1 MQLHELSPFW
11 SPIVSRQMTVSQC
24 VPCDMIND
32 MTVVYLL
39 TGSDLTL
46 VRNLKIKSSHENQKL
61 GQIVTFYVAFTITRN
76 SIGIRRV
83 TDTYT
88 TINLMHYFQ
97 QLELKIFC
105 FFWESTLMS
114 GALYSYENQFFSN
127 NLDFIYV
134 TKRTFIFS
142 ILRPTVK
149 ILRNSES
156 IPKHHGNV
164 KNRVRS
170 CQFWNKQITKNK
182 TNNTSFFGPND
193 QWWHECDLTV

>member
-1 MQLHELSPFW
+1 
-11 SPIVSRQMTVSQC
+11 
-24 VPCDMIND
+24 MIW
-32 MTVVYLL
+32 VVYLL

-97 QLELKIFC
+97 QLELKVFWVFLRKHAHVWC
-105 FFWESTLMS
+105 FVLIRKPV
-114 GALYSYENQFFSN
+114 FSN

-149 ILRNSES
+149 FLRNSES

-170 CQFWNKQITKNK
+170 CQFWNKQITKSK